1 MFRLIALA
9 LTSTFLLLA
18 FFGTSSEQA
27 PASHS
32 IRAMG
37 VMGTLGEPWDD
48 KAETPRRQY
57 VSRHHQPLKAAP
69 HSAAGVLRI
78 LPYGAM
84 VELIHADG
92 GSFAQVRDPLV
103 NEVGFIP
110 ADSTASAPA
119 ANCRP

>member
-1 MFRLIALA
+1 MFRLIAFA

-18 FFGTSSEQA
+18 LFGTSSEQA

-78 LPYGAM
+78 LPYGAV
-84 VELIHADG
+84 VERIEAGPGSFVQVSDPAVDAVGFIHADSISDAFPG
-92 GSFAQVRDPLV
+92 
-103 NEVGFIP
+103 
-110 ADSTASAPA
+110 
-119 ANCRP
+119 